1 MCFKFQVSGSKLKNY
16 WKFSRRLFISRISLL
31 ESQSLDVVVVFGVTV
46 VFGVVVVVVVFGVV
60 VVVEG
65 FGEVVV
71 HVTGTSVQESTR
83 EGVSMVVSTRST
95 SSSNNSSSETSSRF
109 QESSIAN
116 PVSIKISPVTTCASS
131 INEKLVHKL
140 ELAKDLRS

>member
-1 MCFKFQVSGSKLKNY
+1 MCFKFQASDSKLKNY

-46 VFGVVVVVVVFGVV
+46 VFGVVVVVFGVV

-65 FGEVVV
+65 FAEVVV